1 MITIATVVIAAIAVL
16 LLPRSV
22 RIVQQGLVGVV
33 NLAEDGRGQAQI
45 LRAEGQK
52 QAAILEAE
60 GRSRAINA
68 VYAAIHDGHPDPE
81 LLAVLQLDTLSRFAT
96 SPNAKIVIPMESAAL
111 MGAAQALRSVLDAV
125 PSANHTPVLEAIG
138 T

>member
-22 RIVQQGLVGVV
+22 RIVPQGLVGVV

-60 GRSRAINA
+60 GRE
-68 VYAAIHDGHPDPE
+68 GG
-81 LLAVLQLDTLSRFAT
+81 AVLHRPDRPFAMT
-96 SPNAKIVIPMESAAL
+96 T
-111 MGAAQALRSVLDAV
+111 G
-125 PSANHTPVLEAIG
+125 
-138 T
+138 